1 MTDTESRRGGAL
13 TWAAIVLLGGL
24 CAWLGWWVGHR
35 ALLPPERPVPTGV
48 VVVQDGEPLPD
59 LRLPDVRG
67 GDDLV
72 LSGPGPVRL
81 VNFWASWCGPCRK
94 EMPVLDAYA
103 ARHAAHGV
111 QVIGIALESRDEALG
126 FLDEVPVSFPSAWE
140 LPGPADSSVRLG
152 NRRGILPYTVLVDA
166 QGRLQ
171 KTHYGPFPDVASLE
185 AWVRE

>member
-48 VVVQDGEPLPD
+48 VVVQHGEPLPD

-126 FLDEVPVSFPSAWE
+126 FERVFLMFDNSRIDDARATWRTLAARDDVDNRFWKQDENGRWSE
-140 LPGPADSSVRLG
+140 GP
-152 NRRGILPYTVLVDA
+152 
-166 QGRLQ
+166 
-171 KTHYGPFPDVASLE
+171 
-185 AWVRE
+185 